1 MAEAG
6 LDQLARLW
14 DEFRTLRFPPGFYQR
29 EPAGEC
35 MVMMDTMLA
44 GCVSSAVNGPL
55 DDRRRRPALPTQA
68 DTEGGLGWIVA
79 VDSTVTCA
87 HQYTAGP
94 VKSSAPPAAHRAF
107 TSAGSSCR
115 GCP

>member
-29 EPAGEC
+29 EPEGEC

-44 GCVSSAVNGPL
+44 GCVSSAMDGPL
-55 DDRRRRPALPTQA
+55 DDRRRDTLHERTAALEKILPPIGDDEYATKYF
-68 DTEGGLGWIVA
+68 THLHGMA
-79 VDSTVTCA
+79 VL
-87 HQYTAGP
+87 
-94 VKSSAPPAAHRAF
+94 AAELDNAR
-107 TSAGSSCR
+107 SE
-115 GCP
+115 